1 MAFIQN
7 TITDLDDLLVTIAT
21 VQGKNAVAASGA
33 QTITFTDNNT
43 IVVDGA
49 DVTSTFAVGD
59 FIQIGNDANL
69 EANRG
74 VSAQITAIS
83 FSSPD
88 TTIDVNGTP
97 FTADPTPT
105 STTLSL
111 VAGAGSDT
119 DAEATFTT
127 NSITQTG
134 TWAAYLDDGDFV
146 TISGAFDPQNNVTA
160 QITSGEGTGTLTFA
174 SDPFKDKIE
183 SAAVSVTE
191 FTGSSIIGGAAVN
204 FETEG
209 FEVGMKIL
217 VSGAN
222 NAGNDVA
229 GVITGFADN
238 GGTSNVMQ
246 FAASTFPNPEAVAQT
261 PTITQVENITITQAN
276 GIEVT
281 CSENHGLEP
290 EKFIRITDGTFTTT
304 TLASAATNLGTQ
316 GISVGDT
323 VIINESPD
331 VPENETRELLVTQ
344 VSGDGLTLTF
354 DVAGTNL
361 TAGGGGAAAVTVL
374 RRQYVTLTNTTNY
387 NGRYIVKQSATVGGF
402 AGDSSTVFAVAA
414 DVSDNSAI
422 NSVAAGEAFG
432 DNNKGIYFTPEIE
445 IDARSGV
452 QTFQLRNAGNLATLG
467 SGVQGQA
474 LYSLFKERWKEVPGL
489 TRFDFPMLSIT
500 NEQFEFINSWI
511 PKDDTTRKMIRT
523 AGWGERSNG
532 VLQREYSGIITLGTL
547 GNEDQPYF
555 VQDAATNAAIFET
568 DFTGPVNEA
577 VLNYLTVT
585 NAAANDIQYQGAGS
599 AVETN
604 TVDFN
609 GDATFTLVDANNITS
624 TLGQFAVDDVIQISG
639 ATAGG
644 DDGYYKIT
652 NVNDTGAET
661 IYTVVDADGASPTFS
676 ANAPDAATVT
686 FTKPAAIVSTLTDLS
701 VFSTGNILTI
711 SNADAAFN
719 GTSRVVNTAGF
730 NSSTFLE
737 LDPISATWQV
747 ANDATSDATVTV
759 NFDQR
764 TNFKIFVRERGKTY
778 SDADLADIGVT
789 TMTYIVYRFPVSNA
803 TDLDINTTND
813 NAIVGSN
820 INRMQADT
828 ASISGFSASGIA
840 DDFTIDAAANT
851 ITSVGGIYVEG
862 STVALDT
869 IFSAGHDITLSGYTN
884 GTETAQ
890 MLAAG
895 TAPYTE
901 QNASTEM
908 TDNFGK
914 TFTIASVVGNTITVS
929 GNTLS
934 SAEPGAGATQDYTGT
949 IEIFEE
955 HGFYAGAPI
964 QVDGGT
970 VVGPRNYNIGWNVI
984 SVPNER
990 VFVITN
996 PNVTNYPDGDVD
1008 ATTTLNARLQYIGT
1022 PSDTYIDLEYF
1033 EDTYSGLSILGPWKD
1048 ATVENSATISIDGA
1062 VISDSGNGLG
1072 NFIVGAYVVL
1082 ISTNNPDTIN
1092 NGSGVFPNNPN
1103 GGTVSDPLAYKIVSV
1118 TAGSITVDTSIGEYD
1133 AVALG
1138 NTSLYQYF
1146 AENSVLQDDVNNKDS
1161 KWYRV
1166 SVAGVSTVKPTEDDS
1181 QGGLTVNDD
1190 PTWRGYYGTSD
1201 QDPDAGISADELG
1214 ASFQVEADQKSAYL
1228 TVLDT
1233 NSDAGSTTTD
1243 NPTSEG
1249 PTATKEV
1256 VYEWA
1261 QWALRQ
1267 TSTIDTNNVRTG
1279 KIADSLVNF
1288 VGSTLETSQ
1297 GVFVA
1302 DIASVDVNN
1311 IRFYDYAN
1319 VPHVFPLEVLVT
1331 LNFNNNLDGSNDSAV
1346 FYAYYT
1352 SLSTG
1357 NDFGTNNA
1365 LQVNRSTPDGALPVG
1380 SDVQNVVPVN
1390 GIYQFN
1396 YAYASD
1402 TADANDGKGA
1412 GRVGGT
1418 DQNITVIAIGLF
1430 KGQYVKASGNIT
1442 EDGATISLVAP
1453 LERNYTDVD

>member
-7 TITDLDDLLVTIAT
+7 TITDLDDLLVTIASAEGKSGTANSVDVVDVTFTSNNIITRLAGDFTGDGFSPGDFVQITQQTGSVAT
-21 VQGKNAVAASGA
+21 VSPANLIIAQIASGGIA
-33 QTITFTDNNT
+33 ATTLTF
-43 IVVDGA
+43 
-49 DVTSTFAVGD
+49 
-59 FIQIGNDANL
+59 
-69 EANRG
+69 E
-74 VSAQITAIS
+74 
-83 FSSPD
+83 
-88 TTIDVNGTP
+88 GTP
-97 FTADPTPT
+97 FFNDTALQQD
-105 STTLSL
+105 
-111 VAGAGSDT
+111 
-119 DAEATFTT
+119 
-127 NSITQTG
+127 
-134 TWAAYLDDGDFV
+134 
-146 TISGAFDPQNNVTA
+146 
-160 QITSGEGTGTLTFA
+160 
-174 SDPFKDKIE
+174 
-183 SAAVSVTE
+183 
-191 FTGSSIIGGAAVN
+191 
-204 FETEG
+204 
-209 FEVGMKIL
+209 
-217 VSGAN
+217 
-222 NAGNDVA
+222 
-229 GVITGFADN
+229 
-238 GGTSNVMQ
+238 
-246 FAASTFPNPEAVAQT
+246 
-261 PTITQVENITITQAN
+261 ITITRVN
-276 GIEVT
+276 NIEVT
-281 CSENHGLEP
+281 CSENHGLKP
-290 EKFIRITDGTFTTT
+290 EAVFRGTTGDFPSTSTFDDQSATFVTDG
-304 TLASAATNLGTQ
+304 
-316 GISVGDT
+316 IEVGDT
-323 VIINESPD
+323 LTFL
-331 VPENETRELLVTQ
+331 ETEGSDNDGLEVLVTA
-344 VSGDGLTLTF
+344 VTETLIT
-354 DVAGTNL
+354 VAGTPF
-361 TAGGGGAAAVTVL
+361 TVEGTDDQDYHIV
-374 RRQYVTLTNTTNY
+374 RRQYVTLTNCTNY
-387 NGRYIVKQSATVGGF
+387 NGRYIVRAGASDSATVF
-402 AGDSSTVFAVAA
+402 NVADTIANNNNTSTTT
-414 DVSDNSAI
+414 
-422 NSVAAGEAFG
+422 AGEAFG

-500 NEQFEFINSWI
+500 NEQFEFINSWV

-585 NAAANDIQYQGAGS
+585 NAAVDDIQYQGAGN

-604 TVDFN
+604 SVDFN
-609 GDATFTLVDANNITS
+609 GDDTFTLVDANNIST

-652 NVNDTGAET
+652 NVNDTGLET
-661 IYTVVDADGASPTFS
+661 IYTVVDADGAAPTFS
-676 ANAPDAATVT
+676 TNAPDTAAVT
-686 FTKPAAIVSTLTDLS
+686 FTKPAAIRSTLTDLS
-701 VFSTGNILTI
+701 VFQTGNILTI

-719 GTSRVVNTAGF
+719 GTSRIINTAGF
-730 NSSTFLE
+730 NSATFLE

-747 ANDATSDATVTV
+747 ANDNTSAADVTV

-803 TDLDINTTND
+803 TDLNINTTND

-840 DDFTIDAAANT
+840 ADFTIDADANT
-851 ITSVGGIYVEG
+851 ITSAAGIYVEG
-862 STVALDT
+862 GTADLDT
-869 IFSAGHDITLSGYTN
+869 IFSAGHDITLSGYT
-884 GTETAQ
+884 EALDTAQ
-890 MLAAG
+890 MTAAG
-895 TAPYTE
+895 GSNGTYTE
-901 QNASTEM
+901 QNGSTQM

-914 TFTIASVVGNTITVS
+914 TFTIASVVGNVITVS

-934 SAEPGAGATQDYTGT
+934 SATPGTGGSDDYTGT

-964 QVDGGT
+964 QVDGALT
-970 VVGPRNYNIGWNVI
+970 NANYNTGWSVV

-990 VFVITN
+990 VFVMTN
-996 PNVTNYPDGDVD
+996 PNVINYPDNTADNTGG
-1008 ATTTLNARLQYIGT
+1008 LNARLQYVGT
-1022 PSDTYIDLEYF
+1022 PSSTYIDLEYF
-1033 EDTYSGLSILGPWKD
+1033 QDTYSGLSILGPWKN
-1048 ATVENSATISIDGA
+1048 ATVLNSGTISIDGA
-1062 VISDSGNGLG
+1062 VISDSGAGLG

-1082 ISTNNPDTIN
+1082 ISTNNPGTIN
-1092 NGSGVFPNNPN
+1092 NGSGTFP
-1103 GGTVSDPLAYKIVSV
+1103 GGTVSAPLAYKIVSV

-1133 AVALG
+1133 AVTLG

-1146 AENSVLQDDVNNKDS
+1146 DENAVLQDDVNDKDS

-1166 SVAGVSTVKPTEDDS
+1166 SAAGVSTVKPTEDDS
-1181 QGGLTVNDD
+1181 QGGGTGDD

-1201 QDPDAGISADELG
+1201 QDPDAGITADELG

-1249 PTATKEV
+1249 PKATKEV

-1279 KIADSLVNF
+1279 KIADALVNF

-1331 LNFNNNLDGSNDSAV
+1331 LNFNNNLDGNNDSAV

-1365 LQVNRSTPDGALPVG
+1365 LQVNRSTPDGPRAVG